1 MIRTRILQ
9 RSVEFMAI
17 VAVVAMVATIILF
30 TQVYSHDTALKMQRD
45 FENCVIGNQ
54 TREGLDSLVD
64 SDRAFLD
71 QITPEKQ
78 VDVSGLQD
86 PALKSLAELAQARN
100 RAFRARQLAAEQQQL
115 DKFAAINCEAL
126 KDG

>member
-1 MIRTRILQ
+1 MIRTAILQ

-30 TQVYSHDTALKMQRD
+30 TQVYSHDNTLKMQRD
-45 FENCVIGNQ
+45 VENCQIGNT

-78 VDVSGLQD
+78 VDISGLQD
-86 PALKSLAELAQARN
+86 PQLRQLAEVAQVRN
-100 RAFRARQLAAEQQQL
+100 RAFRAQQLAAEQAQL
-115 DKFAAINCEAL
+115 DKFAPRDCEAL